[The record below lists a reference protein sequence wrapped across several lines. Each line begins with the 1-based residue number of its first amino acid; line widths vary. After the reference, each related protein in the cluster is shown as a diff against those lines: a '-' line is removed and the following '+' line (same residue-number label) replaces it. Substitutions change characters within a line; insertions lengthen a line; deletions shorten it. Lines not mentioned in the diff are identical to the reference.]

1 VRDLIRVLRGRWPAI
16 QLVLA
21 PVRVQGEGAAA
32 EIAAAI
38 RAFSRYGG
46 VDLVIVGRGGGS
58 FEDLWAFNEEPV
70 VRAIAESR
78 LPVISAV
85 GHEVDVT
92 LADLAADVR
101 AATPSHAA
109 EIAVPERAEVARA
122 VAGLATRLERAI
134 RLELGERRQRL
145 EAVIEK
151 YGFRRVH
158 DFFGLAQQRIDDA
171 RQRIGRAA
179 LRMLDDARAR
189 LTAAAA
195 RYGLREWPRHIG
207 DLEERVRAFDARLGA
222 AALDVA
228 ESRRRRLTACEDR
241 LRALSPR
248 LVLERGYCLARAAD
262 GTLVRGS
269 ERLSVGERLTL
280 EFARGEAD
288 ARIEEIRRGGE

>member
-1 VRDLIRVLRGRWPAI
+1 
-16 QLVLA
+16 
-21 PVRVQGEGAAA
+21 
-32 EIAAAI
+32 
-38 RAFSRYGG
+38 
-46 VDLVIVGRGGGS
+46 
-58 FEDLWAFNEEPV
+58 
-70 VRAIAESR
+70 
-78 LPVISAV
+78 
-85 GHEVDVT
+85 
-92 LADLAADVR
+92 
-101 AATPSHAA
+101 
-109 EIAVPERAEVARA
+109 VPERAEVARA
-122 VAGLATRLERAI
+122 VAGLTTRLERAI
-134 RLELGERRQRL
+134 RLELAERRQRL

>member
-1 VRDLIRVLRGRWPAI
+1 
-16 QLVLA
+16 
-21 PVRVQGEGAAA
+21 
-32 EIAAAI
+32 
-38 RAFSRYGG
+38 
-46 VDLVIVGRGGGS
+46 
-58 FEDLWAFNEEPV
+58 
-70 VRAIAESR
+70 
-78 LPVISAV
+78 
-85 GHEVDVT
+85 VDVT

-122 VAGLATRLERAI
+122 VAGLTTRLERAI
-134 RLELGERRQRL
+134 RLELAERRQRL